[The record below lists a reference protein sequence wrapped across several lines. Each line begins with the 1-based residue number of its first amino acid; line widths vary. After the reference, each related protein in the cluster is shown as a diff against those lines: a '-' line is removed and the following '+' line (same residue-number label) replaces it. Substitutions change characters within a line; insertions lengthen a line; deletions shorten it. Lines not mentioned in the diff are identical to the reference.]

1 MTSENTHAT
10 LRITGDVLRFRHDP
24 FAQDGALELLGDHSL
39 VIGQGKLLAVLP
51 ANEARQRWPDCE
63 EQDYRGHWLLPGLI
77 DAHGHYP
84 QLAITA
90 SWGAELLP
98 WLEQYTFP
106 EESRFDRSDYARDM
120 AARYQR
126 LCLQN
131 GITTPVVFCTSH
143 PLSVEAW
150 FEQAEALNMRSIA
163 GQVLMDR
170 NAPDALLRD
179 HETALEEVQNQ
190 IGRRHGH
197 GRQQVA
203 ITPRFAATSSREQL
217 QGAGWLMARHDCL
230 MQTHLS
236 ENPDEIRWMLSLFP
250 ECRDYLEIYE
260 KHGLLGPRSLFA
272 HGIHLSED
280 ETRLLAESG
289 AAIIHCPSS
298 NLFLGSGLFAA
309 RKLVD
314 AGIPL
319 ALGADVGA
327 GPSLN
332 PFSVMA
338 RAYEVSRLQSAPLN
352 AAQLLWLATEGAAQT
367 LKLDACIGRLQP
379 GLEADLI
386 ALNPQATEALAL
398 RYNRAESI
406 EEALFALLCLGDDRM
421 VAATWLA
428 GEQRWSPYSRV

>member
-1 MTSENTHAT
+1 MNPEKTDAT
-10 LRITGDVLRFRHDP
+10 LCITGDVLRFRHNP
-24 FAQDGALELLGDHSL
+24 FERENALELLRDHSL
-39 VIGQGKLLAVLP
+39 VIGKGRLLAIAP
-51 ANEARQRWPDCE
+51 AVEARHRWPDCP
-63 EQDYRGHWLLPGLI
+63 EQDYSGHWLLPGLI

-90 SWGAELLP
+90 SWGAALLP

-106 EESRFDRSDYARDM
+106 EESRFDQGEYARDM

-143 PLSVEAW
+143 PLSVQAW
-150 FEQAEALNMRSIA
+150 FEQAEARNMRSIA

-170 NAPDALLRD
+170 NAPDTLLRE
-179 HETALEEVQNQ
+179 HETALEEVQAQ
-190 IGRRHGH
+190 IQQWHGR

-217 QGAGWLMARHDCL
+217 RDAGWLMAHTDCL

-260 KHGLLGPRSLFA
+260 SHGLLGPRSLFA
-272 HGIHLSED
+272 HGIHLSDSEVA
-280 ETRLLAESG
+280 RLRASG
-289 AAIIHCPSS
+289 AAIAHCPSS

-309 RKLVD
+309 RHMAD

-332 PFSVMA
+332 LFAVMA

-367 LKLDACIGRLQP
+367 LKLEAHIGRLQA
-379 GLEADLI
+379 GLEADII
-386 ALNPQATEALAL
+386 ALNPQATENLAL
-398 RYNRAESI
+398 RYHRAESE

-428 GEQRWSPYSRV
+428 GEQQQSQR